1 MSTSDYPNRLRTRAP
16 IGAATV
22 RERTAR
28 NARPHSRNGVLIMQ
42 NLVHLLAAVAFCV
55 LPSLL
60 VAQAPMHLT
69 LAEAQRLAIQNNP
82 QFTAARYNAAAAY
95 QTAPQYKAAY
105 EPTVFGSLTGV
116 GADNGSRLAAGGL
129 NNPIVYNRIGTGLSI
144 GQMITDFGR
153 TSNLIAM
160 AKLQASAQDQVTE
173 TTRAQILLN
182 TSRAYFAI
190 LRAQAVLTVA
200 NQTVAAR
207 QTVSDQI
214 SALAESKL
222 KSSLDVSFANV
233 NLADAR
239 LLLAQAQNDLK
250 SAEADLATAMGLPN
264 ESGFMLDEE
273 PIPAPMPDRVDELI
287 REAMQNRPEL
297 KSLRLQ
303 QSAAE
308 RFTKAEHALYYPS
321 LGVVG
326 TAGFVPTGYET
337 IPSRYGAIGMNV
349 SIPILNG
356 GLFKA
361 RQTQAEWKAKAA
373 TENVNDLQNR
383 VIRDVRVAWLSATT
397 AYDRMALTQ
406 QLLQQATSALDLAQT
421 RYDYGLGNIVELST
435 AQLNLTAAQIAVASA
450 HYDYQ
455 TQRILVDY
463 QTGVLH

>member
-1 MSTSDYPNRLRTRAP
+1 MRNSILLF
-16 IGAATV
+16 AA
-22 RERTAR
+22 
-28 NARPHSRNGVLIMQ
+28 
-42 NLVHLLAAVAFCV
+42 LAVCGSPRF
-55 LPSLL
+55 LM
-60 VAQAPMHLT
+60 AQPPMHLT
-69 LAEAQRLAIQNNP
+69 LAQAQQLAIQNNP

-95 QTAPQYKAAY
+95 QVAPQYKAAY
-105 EPTVFGSLTGV
+105 EPNVYGSLTGV

-129 NNPIVYNRIGTGLSI
+129 NNPVVYNHIGSGLSI

-160 AKLQASAQDQVTE
+160 AKLGASAQDQVTE

-182 TSRAYFAI
+182 TSRTYFAV
-190 LRAQAVLTVA
+190 LGAQALLKVA
-200 NQTVAAR
+200 TQTVAAR
-207 QTVSDQI
+207 QTVSDQV

-222 KSSLDVSFANV
+222 RSSLDVSFANV
-233 NLADAR
+233 NLADAK
-239 LLLAQAQNDLK
+239 LLLVQAQSNLK
-250 SAEADLATAMGLPN
+250 AAEADLATAMGLPN
-264 ESGFMLDEE
+264 ESGFVLAEE
-273 PIPAPMPDRVDELI
+273 PMPAPMPDRVDELI

-308 RFTKAEHALYYPS
+308 RFTKAEHALYYPYI
-321 LGVVG
+321 GVVG
-326 TAGFVPTGYET
+326 TAGFVPTGDEA
-337 IPSRYGAIGMNV
+337 IPGRYGAIGMNV
-349 SIPILNG
+349 SIPIFNG

-361 RQTQAEWKAKAA
+361 RQTEAELKAKAA

-406 QLLQQATSALDLAQT
+406 QLLQQAMSALDLAQA
-421 RYDYGLGNIVELST
+421 RYDLGLGNIVELST
-435 AQLNLTAAQIAVASA
+435 AQLNLTSAQIAVTST

-455 TQRILVDY
+455 TQRILVDF

>member
-1 MSTSDYPNRLRTRAP
+1 MRNSIL
-16 IGAATV
+16 IF
-22 RERTAR
+22 TAL
-28 NARPHSRNGVLIMQ
+28 GV
-42 NLVHLLAAVAFCV
+42 CV
-55 LPSLL
+55 LPHLMK
-60 VAQAPMHLT
+60 AQTPAHLT
-69 LAEAQRLAIQNNP
+69 LAQAQQLAIQNNP
-82 QFTAARYNAAAAY
+82 QFTAARYNAEAAY

-105 EPTVFGSLTGV
+105 QPTVFGSLTGV

-129 NNPIVYNRIGTGLSI
+129 NNPIVYSRIGTGLSI
-144 GQMITDFGR
+144 GQMISDFGR
-153 TSNLIAM
+153 TSNLVAM

-173 TTRAQILLN
+173 TTRADILLN

-190 LRAQAVLTVA
+190 LRAQAVLKVA

-214 SALAESKL
+214 TALAENKL

-239 LLLAQAQNDLK
+239 LLLVQAQSDLK
-250 SAEADLATAMGLPN
+250 AAEADLATAMGLPN
-264 ESGFMLDEE
+264 GSAFVLDEE
-273 PIPAPMPDRVDELI
+273 PNPAPMPDRVDELI
-287 REAMQNRPEL
+287 REAIGNRPEL

-308 RFTKAEHALYYPS
+308 RFTKAEHALYYPYV
-321 LGVVG
+321 GVVG

-337 IPSRYGAIGMNV
+337 IPGRYGAIGMNV
-349 SIPILNG
+349 TIPIFSG

-361 RQTQAEWKAKAA
+361 RQAQAELRAKAA
-373 TENVNDLQNR
+373 LENVNDLQNR
-383 VIRDVRVAWLSATT
+383 VIRDVRVAWLSAAT

-406 QLLQQATSALDLAQT
+406 QLLQQAGSALDLAQT